1 MAVITEKGNAKKL
14 QDRLANA
21 NVELSPEALKIVQD
35 YEKELTRI
43 NLATLKRKTEEAEA
57 KLLKEL
63 ESDNTVKDFINQLVE
78 KIKIR
83 TRFDTF
89 NNLVGDIVS
98 KPTDKEV
105 IAAIYDGLDDINSYE
120 PETRYTILDLYHNTD
135 TRWERLLYV
144 AASKNFINTLLF
156 DWTANGISPQIEDLS
171 IESKLG
177 DFKDLHSQLD
187 EQFKELIEKLKTTA
201 LKVNRLSKFGT
212 SVKTMQSAIRPY
224 GSNLANRYYKT
235 INTGRGRSR

>member
-89 NNLVGDIVS
+89 DNLVGDIVN

-135 TRWERLLYV
+135 TRW
-144 AASKNFINTLLF
+144 
-156 DWTANGISPQIEDLS
+156 W
-171 IESKLG
+171 
-177 DFKDLHSQLD
+177 
-187 EQFKELIEKLKTTA
+187 
-201 LKVNRLSKFGT
+201 
-212 SVKTMQSAIRPY
+212 
-224 GSNLANRYYKT
+224 
-235 INTGRGRSR
+235 